1 MNVLVPNLGSTSL
14 KYQLIDMDDERVL
27 ARGKIERIGDQGG
40 PATHRDAIQ
49 QGLDHIANTSGGATI
64 EAVGF
69 KAVHGGP
76 RYRGSFPVTDDLLDA
91 MREFLPVAP
100 LHNAVYISAMESFR
114 DLLPAVPMVAVFEP
128 GFHATMPD
136 YAAIYGVPHEW
147 TERYGVRRYGFHGSS
162 HRYIAGRVP
171 ELIGRPAGGL
181 RVVSCHLGGSS
192 SICAIRDGASIDNSF
207 GFSPQAGVEHAARC
221 GDVDVF
227 AVLYVMEREG
237 LTAAA
242 AGEALSRRGGLLGL
256 SGVSTD
262 MRDIEEAAEQGN
274 PRAALAFDV
283 LTYQVKKYIGAYA
296 AALGGLNAIAFAGGI
311 GENSWKV
318 REACCRDL
326 GCLGVE
332 LDLDAN
338 RRPSTSDRVI
348 STPDSRVAI
357 GVVYTNE
364 EIVVARETVRVT
376 EGAGR

>member
-1 MNVLVPNLGSTSL
+1 
-14 KYQLIDMDDERVL
+14 
-27 ARGKIERIGDQGG
+27 
-40 PATHRDAIQ
+40 
-49 QGLDHIANTSGGATI
+49 
-64 EAVGF
+64 
-69 KAVHGGP
+69 
-76 RYRGSFPVTDDLLDA
+76 
-91 MREFLPVAP
+91 
-100 LHNAVYISAMESFR
+100 
-114 DLLPAVPMVAVFEP
+114 
-128 GFHATMPD
+128 
-136 YAAIYGVPHEW
+136 
-147 TERYGVRRYGFHGSS
+147 
-162 HRYIAGRVP
+162 
-171 ELIGRPAGGL
+171 
-181 RVVSCHLGGSS
+181 
-192 SICAIRDGASIDNSF
+192 
-207 GFSPQAGVEHAARC
+207 
-221 GDVDVF
+221 
-227 AVLYVMEREG
+227 VLYVMEREG

-326 GCLGVE
+326 GFLGVE